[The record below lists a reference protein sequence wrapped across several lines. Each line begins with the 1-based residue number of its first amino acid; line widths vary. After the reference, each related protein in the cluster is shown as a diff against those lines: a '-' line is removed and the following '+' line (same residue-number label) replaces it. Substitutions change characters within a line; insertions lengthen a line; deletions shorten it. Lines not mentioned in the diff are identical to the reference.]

1 MDPTLLSLLD
11 SIPQKSPRSKLET
24 HRELIRQ
31 LRRKGC
37 TYRDIVRILH
47 ERVGLDVAVSTI
59 HSFIKVRAKHRKQ
72 VQYELPPLE
81 PESSV
86 NTPHESRRC
95 CLSNCGAQ
103 SKTSRAESK
112 TQALSLRR
120 ERTVEARQSRRIAMN
135 TEKKNKR
142 VVFTMGGK
150 GGVGKTGLMVAL
162 AEWFEAHEI
171 PFTLLDLDTENK
183 ARGSL
188 KHFFNGSVAKV
199 NIHTPAGLD
208 AFVDHLESGAAII
221 LADMGAGSGQ
231 VASDWFDA
239 MYEDV
244 AATGARF
251 TAVGVVTPDPASV
264 ESVLAWANR
273 LQERAQYLIVQN
285 ATSPQADFSYW
296 ESAEQAIRFREAL
309 SPIVIRMEFRLAE
322 LENPARQHGIRLGQV
337 ATRQN
342 AINELKRASIVMRAE
357 SYRRRLFSEFDRAK
371 EMFLP

>member
-1 MDPTLLSLLD
+1 
-11 SIPQKSPRSKLET
+11 
-24 HRELIRQ
+24 
-31 LRRKGC
+31 
-37 TYRDIVRILH
+37 
-47 ERVGLDVAVSTI
+47 
-59 HSFIKVRAKHRKQ
+59 
-72 VQYELPPLE
+72 
-81 PESSV
+81 
-86 NTPHESRRC
+86 
-95 CLSNCGAQ
+95 
-103 SKTSRAESK
+103 
-112 TQALSLRR
+112 
-120 ERTVEARQSRRIAMN
+120 MN

-162 AEWFEAHEI
+162 AEWFEANEI

-244 AATGARF
+244 AAIGARF
-251 TAVGVVTPDPASV
+251 TAVGIVTPDPASV

-273 LQERAQYLIVQN
+273 LQERAQYLLSRMRQVPSQTS
-285 ATSPQADFSYW
+285 ATGIRLSKPFV
-296 ESAEQAIRFREAL
+296 SAKRCRQ
-309 SPIVIRMEFRLAE
+309 IVIRMEFRLAE

>member
-1 MDPTLLSLLD
+1 
-11 SIPQKSPRSKLET
+11 
-24 HRELIRQ
+24 
-31 LRRKGC
+31 
-37 TYRDIVRILH
+37 
-47 ERVGLDVAVSTI
+47 
-59 HSFIKVRAKHRKQ
+59 
-72 VQYELPPLE
+72 
-81 PESSV
+81 
-86 NTPHESRRC
+86 
-95 CLSNCGAQ
+95 
-103 SKTSRAESK
+103 
-112 TQALSLRR
+112 
-120 ERTVEARQSRRIAMN
+120 MN
-135 TEKKNKR
+135 APAKNKR

-162 AEWFEAHEI
+162 AEWFEANEI

-188 KHFFNGSVAKV
+188 KHFFNGSVTKV
-199 NIHTPAGLD
+199 NSHTPAGLD
-208 AFVDHLESGAAII
+208 TFVDHLESGAAII

-231 VASDWFDA
+231 IASEWFDA
-239 MYEDV
+239 MYDDV
-244 AATGARF
+244 SATGARF

-273 LQERAQYLIVQN
+273 LQERAQYVVVQN
-285 ATSPQADFSYW
+285 ATNPQSDFGYW
-296 ESAEQAIRFREAL
+296 DSAEQAIRFREAL